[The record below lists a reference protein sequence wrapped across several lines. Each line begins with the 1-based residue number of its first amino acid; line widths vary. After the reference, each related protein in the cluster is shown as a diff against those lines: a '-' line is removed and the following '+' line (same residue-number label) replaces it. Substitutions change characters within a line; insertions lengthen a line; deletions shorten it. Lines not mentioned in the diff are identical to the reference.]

1 MNLTHMKAFSHK
13 SIFILLTFLCLL
25 VLISCSSETVTNP
38 ANYETV
44 PLPQQINK
52 KDGKTFILNSST
64 MIFYSEG
71 EEELKQSAI
80 FLAEYIEQITGLT
93 LDITSKA
100 CDKNAIILDINFEHE
115 NKEAYQL
122 TVNENSIKI
131 NGASAAGLF
140 YGVQT
145 LRKTLPVI
153 SHNAIAFPPVD
164 ITDYPAYK
172 HRGVSLDVAR
182 HFFSADFVK
191 KYIDVLALC
200 NMNVFHWHLTD
211 DQGWRIE
218 IKKYPKLTEIGAYR
232 DSTIIGRHTNTYT
245 HERHGGYYTQEQI
258 KEIVEYA
265 RQRHITIIPE
275 IDIPGH
281 TLSVLASYPELGCTG
296 GPYHVGCEWGIY
308 EDVLC
313 AGNENTF
320 TFLNDVFDEVV
331 QLFPSQYI
339 HIGGDECLKN
349 RWMACPKCN
358 ARMKQQN
365 ISATKEHTAGEYLQS
380 YFIKRVEKILNDKG
394 KRVIGWDEILEGG
407 IAPNAT
413 IMSWRGTEGG
423 IYAAQK
429 GHDVIMTPEAYVYL
443 DYYQSPHVE
452 NEPYTFGWLTEL
464 KKVYSFNPM
473 PTTLNEEQ
481 QKYILGAQ
489 VNIWA
494 EYMPTYKNVEYMLLP
509 RMCALAETVWTNPKE
524 KKYTDFVNRLYSL
537 NQKFDLLDYKNS
549 KQAFAVQDSLVVDTE
564 NNVLILHLSKFN
576 TTALLYTID
585 NSLDK
590 KITNFSEPIIINKA
604 IKITVDDD
612 YADDYERKFI
622 FNKATAKPITLKYQ
636 PDSRYTFKG
645 AEMLVDGTEG
655 AVESY
660 RTGTWLGFS
669 NTDFEAVIDLK
680 NEEHIGWVSFN
691 YYVNTRGGLFPPKSI
706 TILTSSDNKNFKTFY
721 QKKFDTV
728 STHISP
734 RINSFS
740 SSTTENPK
748 SRYVKIIIETIH
760 SLPDWH
766 EKKGDKAYLM
776 LDEISIK

>member
-1 MNLTHMKAFSHK
+1 MNLTLMKVFSRK
-13 SIFILLTFLCLL
+13 STLTLLTFLCFFLL
-25 VLISCSSETVTNP
+25 SSCSSKQYTSP
-38 ANYETV
+38 ADYETI

-52 KDGKTFILNSST
+52 KEGKDFILDNST
-64 MIFYSEG
+64 KIFYP
-71 EEELKQSAI
+71 EENEDLKQAAS
-80 FLAEYIEQITGLT
+80 FLADYIQQILGYSI
-93 LDITSKA
+93 DITTKQR
-100 CDKNAIILDINFEHE
+100 DKNLIILDVNFKNE
-115 NKEAYQL
+115 NNEAYQL
-122 TVNENSIKI
+122 TVDENNIKI
-131 NGASAAGLF
+131 NGSSPAGLF
-140 YGVQT
+140 YGMQT
-145 LRKTLPVI
+145 LRKSLPTTNYNVV
-153 SHNAIAFPPVD
+153 AFAPVE

-232 DSTIIGRHTNTYT
+232 DSTIIGRHTNTYK
-245 HERHGGYYTQEQI
+245 HERHGGFYTQEQI

-265 RQRHITIIPE
+265 RLRHITVIPE

-296 GPYHVGCEWGIY
+296 GPYHVGCEWGIF

-313 AGNENTF
+313 AGNEDVF

-331 QLFPSQYI
+331 QLFPAEYM

-358 ARMKQQN
+358 ARMKEQN
-365 ISATKEHTAGEYLQS
+365 IKATKEHTAGEYLQS
-380 YFIKRVEKILNDKG
+380 YFIKRVEKMLNDKG

-429 GHDVIMTPEAYVYL
+429 GHDVIMTPEAYLYL
-443 DYYQSPHVE
+443 DYYQSPHVD

-473 PTTLNEEQ
+473 PTSLSNDDR
-481 QKYILGAQ
+481 KHILGAQ
-489 VNIWA
+489 ANIWT
-494 EYMPTYKNVEYMLLP
+494 EYMPEYKNVEYMLLP
-509 RMCALAETVWTNPKE
+509 RMCAISETVWTNPKD
-524 KKYTDFVNRLYSL
+524 KNYNDFVNRLYHLS
-537 NQKFDLLDYKNS
+537 QKFDLLDYKNS
-549 KQAFAVQDSLVVDTE
+549 KQAFSTQDSLVVDTE
-564 NNVLILHLSKFN
+564 NNVLKLYLSKFN
-576 TTALLYTID
+576 SDTILYTK
-585 NSLDK
+585 NNNLDK
-590 KITNFSEPIIINKA
+590 LQATASEPIIIDQSVTIA
-604 IKITVDDD
+604 VDDD

-636 PDSRYTFKG
+636 PDSRYTFRG
-645 AEMLVDGTEG
+645 AEILTDGTEG

-680 NEEHIGWVSFN
+680 NEEYIGWVSFN

-706 TILTSSDNKNFKTFY
+706 TISTSSDNKNFKTFY

-734 RINSFS
+734 RINFFS
-740 SSTTENPK
+740 SSTIKNPK
-748 SRYVKIIIETIH
+748 ARYVKIIIETIH